1 MGVFARSLAAVAVL
15 ASLGGAPARAQD
27 FAPAQIEEKLKGYDP
42 ATLEA
47 ARTFAKSFNLS
58 GMVEKSVPY
67 LVPGVDRQ
75 VRAKNPDLTDEQAK
89 SFVEAFLQSLFEDN
103 GQVVEQA
110 AVLTLV
116 EIMSKDEL
124 EALIQF
130 QSTPVGASA
139 LKKMPTLSARLSQI
153 MPLMQTYVVPRAMES
168 AQAQMRKN
176 GVDVKI

>member
-1 MGVFARSLAAVAVL
+1 LLAL

-27 FAPAQIEEKLKGYDP
+27 FAPSQIEEKLKGYDP
-42 ATLEA
+42 ATLTVA
-47 ARTFAKSFNLS
+47 QAFAKSFNMS
-58 GMVEKSVPY
+58 GMVEKSVPF
-67 LVPGVDRQ
+67 LVQGVDRQ
-75 VRAKNPDLTDEQAK
+75 LRAKNPDLTDEQAQQ
-89 SFVEAFLQSLFEDN
+89 FVSAFLQSLFEDN
-103 GQVVEQA
+103 GQVLERA

-116 EIMSKDEL
+116 EVMSKEEL

-139 LKKMPTLSARLSQI
+139 LKKMPTLSARMSQI
-153 MPLMQTYVVPRAMES
+153 MPLMQTYVVPRAMGS